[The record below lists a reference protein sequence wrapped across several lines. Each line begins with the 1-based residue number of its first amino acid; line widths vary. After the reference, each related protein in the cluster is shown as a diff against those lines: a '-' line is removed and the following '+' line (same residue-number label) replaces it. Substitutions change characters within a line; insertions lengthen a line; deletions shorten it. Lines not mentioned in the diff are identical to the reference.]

1 MNSNVRPLYSICICN
16 YNMGDTLERALVSV
30 LGQLDSDY
38 EVLVVDD
45 GSSDNSREI
54 LSELAAQ
61 YPLLRVVALPRDS
74 KRKLGETRN
83 FSVREARGEYVI
95 LHVDADDVWEPFIK
109 DFVTLFH
116 RLEACLG
123 RDVLVS
129 GQQINM
135 GKKSF
140 LMQHGPYRNTHRAQD
155 RDMWLRLAAIDAYV
169 PVDHRVFR
177 TRLSRPKKTTFFKAI
192 RDTWFHLLYDMRR
205 GTSLGPY
212 IWACITGVFVPRNAD
227 INLKSRIL
235 RGALC
240 IPAFI
245 ASKFEEPLPPP
256 ANMQT
261 HAEFAAYRERVRGTF
276 PELLERNGCSSDLIG
291 LSDEA
296 QSVFRT
302 RLTS

>member
-1 MNSNVRPLYSICICN
+1 MIRYSVCICN
-16 YNMGDTLERALVSV
+16 YNMGDTLDRALVSV
-30 LGQLDSDY
+30 LSQLNSDY

-54 LSELAAQ
+54 LSKLAAK
-61 YPLLRVVALPRDS
+61 YPLLRVLALPRDN

-83 FSVREARGEYVI
+83 FSVREARGDYVI

-109 DFVTLFH
+109 DFVALFH

-140 LMQHGPYRNTHRAQD
+140 LLQHGPYRNTHRAQD
-155 RDMWLRLAAIDAYV
+155 RDMWLRLAAIDAYI

-177 TRLSRPKKTTFFKAI
+177 TRLSRPKKTAFFKKI
-192 RDTWFHLLYDMRR
+192 RNTWYHLLYDMRR
-205 GTSLGPY
+205 ETSLGPY
-212 IWACITGVFVPRNAD
+212 IWACITGVFVSRNLNM
-227 INLKSRIL
+227 NLKSRIL
-235 RGALC
+235 QGVLC
-240 IPAFI
+240 IPTFI
-245 ASKFEEPLPPP
+245 ASRFEEPLPPP

-261 HAEFAAYRERVRGTF
+261 LAEFAAYRERVRGTF
-276 PELLERNGCSSDLIG
+276 PELLARNGCNSELTG

-296 QSVFRT
+296 QLIFRT
-302 RLTS
+302 RLIS